1 MQKKRSAAG
10 IFFSFFFRAV
20 VVILAI
26 VILALSVVLI
36 RGVIRGKKLRAKNQ
50 SKTVVDESVLIEH
63 GDPDELL
70 TNEGGTTE
78 FVDDASTEDGLGDDS
93 NVASSENCKIV
104 ILNATDVNGLA
115 GSWTT
120 RLEDAGYTDVSA
132 ANSYNNYDHTSI
144 LVAEEGMGTDLLKF
158 FPDADISVG
167 SLTENETDAELGGVQ
182 IFIIIGESDAGQ

>member
-50 SKTVVDESVLIEH
+50 SKTVVDESVLTEH

-158 FPDADISVG
+158 FPDAVISVG
-167 SLTENETDAELGGVQ
+167 SLTVNETDAELGGVQ
-182 IFIIIGESDAGQ
+182 IFIIIGESDARQ

>member
-26 VILALSVVLI
+26 VIIALSVVLI

-50 SKTVVDESVLIEH
+50 NKTVVDESILTEH

-70 TNEGGTTE
+70 TNSGKTTE
-78 FVDDASTEDGLGDDS
+78 NTEEKTTQDGLGDDS
-93 NVASSENCKIV
+93 TLASSENCKIV
-104 ILNATDVNGLA
+104 VLNATEVYGLA

-120 RLEDAGYTDVSA
+120 RLQDAGYTDVSA
-132 ANSYNNYDHTSI
+132 ANSYQKYDHTKI
-144 LVAEEGMGTDLLKF
+144 LVAEAGMGTDLLKF
-158 FPDADISVG
+158 FPDADLSVG
-167 SLTENETDAELGGVQ
+167 KLSESETDADLSGVQ
-182 IFIIIGESDAGQ
+182 IFIIIGASDSGE